1 MPEIFQLFTL
11 APVLRGL
18 VAMMVAGTGFPLCG
32 VMVVRLG
39 LIPLRYMM
47 MHGVIL
53 GGAVALAA
61 GVPLVPAVIA
71 VNMLMVGIMLVFSE
85 GNMHGFTGA
94 SAATMVLSMALASTI
109 THVCDVPAKDT
120 LSLLWGS
127 PFTLSVQDIG
137 ILVLLALLLVLYIIF
152 NFQNILALF
161 FNRETAAAM
170 GVRVTFH
177 YTLMVAIVALTVALA
192 MKLLGAFLIDAL
204 LILPV
209 QCAAAHLRLSSR
221 GSSVKK
227 LFTAGSAF
235 GFIFSS
241 AGYCTAVLAD
251 LPPGATIAL
260 LSGITYSIYIMLL
273 HRKDKGQDRRKQS

>member
-1 MPEIFQLFTL
+1 MAELFQLFTL
-11 APVLRGL
+11 APVARGL
-18 VAMMVAGTGFPLCG
+18 VAMMIAGAGFPLCG
-32 VMVVRLG
+32 VMVVRLD

-53 GGAVALAA
+53 GGAIALAA
-61 GVPLVPAVIA
+61 GLPLVPAVVA
-71 VNMLMVGIMLVFSE
+71 VNALMVGIMLVFSE
-85 GNMHGFTGA
+85 GSMQGFGGA
-94 SAATMVLSMALASTI
+94 SAATMELSMALASVI

-127 PFTLSVQDIG
+127 PFTLSVQDIA
-137 ILVLLALLLVLYIIF
+137 ILIALAAMLILYIGL

-170 GVRVTFH
+170 GIKVTFH

-209 QCAAAHLRLSSR
+209 QCASAHLRLSRR
-221 GSSVKK
+221 GTSVRR
-227 LFTAGSAF
+227 LFAAGSAF
-235 GFIFSS
+235 GLLFSC
-241 AGYCTAVLAD
+241 AGYCIAVAAD
-251 LPPGATIAL
+251 LPPGASIAL
-260 LSGITYSIYIMLL
+260 LAGIIYTAYIAIL
-273 HRKDKGQDRRKQS
+273 HKKTRRQDRRTQG